1 MSEQQTFLSALVEA
15 LKQRAESYN
24 QNYQA
29 APVVLLWPDKERQF
43 APLMPLLR
51 QQLPLLTFG
60 PYNPAERTGPAYW
73 LRCVIDRT
81 LADESL
87 LPARVIPI
95 LYLPGIGQQDLKAN
109 EDTDKL
115 LAPLVELQYRGSV
128 WTQKKSLRDWTLIT
142 LLTSFDIDTG
152 TDNATRTALQ
162 RTLVKLAAEPIARLR
177 KDAPLRA
184 AYFDALLNPDEARG
198 LLLWLNEPAGYQ
210 QQSGGAEWAS
220 FCDVCANKYA
230 FHPEHDGPLAAAQH
244 LGLRQGAWEMVWR
257 RFAEAP
263 HAYPNLPDLLYRA
276 KPEQLSLFGS
286 PECWPQENRA
296 AEEALRERF
305 VQQSARVP
313 QEVRQAVLALESE
326 HGQRR
331 NWVWAQ
337 LGQSPL
343 AQALEHIVVLAQ
355 ESERSFGGTTVA
367 DIRAAYTTWGWKVDS
382 AALAALALGEQSEDS
397 AAIKAVVN
405 ALYRPWLEN
414 AATVLQKAVFAGPMA
429 QTYPVTALPQP
440 ESGTCILF
448 SDGLRYD
455 LGQRLV
461 AALQA
466 QQLAC
471 TIDSHL
477 APLPSITSTAKNA
490 ISPVAQEITGR
501 TTPGLDPLLKS
512 SGSKMASPVLRK
524 LLERAGYQVLTGD
537 DKGDTG
543 GKAWTELGAI
553 DSYGHSHEQRLP
565 RHVQQEVEELAQR
578 VKALVDW
585 GWKQVIVV
593 TDHGWLLLPGGLP
606 KAELPQHL
614 THMRKGRCAQLI
626 DGAESEYQTVPWYW
640 NSEVRIVLAP
650 SIHCFE
656 AGKEYEHGGLSPQ
669 ECIVPVITV
678 SNQDGTRTKPIT
690 ITNVTW
696 IGLRCRIQV
705 SGIVPGMKVDLRT
718 KASDASSSLLGA
730 TSTPLSDGKV
740 SLVVENEDLAGMSAL
755 IVVLKS
761 DGTVGK
767 QIATIIGE

>member
-1 MSEQQTFLSALVEA
+1 MSEQQTFLSALVEVI
-15 LKQRAESYN
+15 KQRAESYN
-24 QNYQA
+24 KNDQV

-43 APLMPLLR
+43 EPLMPLLR
-51 QQLPLLTFG
+51 QHLPLLTFG

-81 LADESL
+81 LSDESVSL
-87 LPARVIPI
+87 ANVTPI

-128 WTQKKSLRDWTLIT
+128 WTQKKSLRDWTLVT
-142 LLTSFDIDTG
+142 FLTSLGIDTG
-152 TDNATRTALQ
+152 NDNATRTALQ
-162 RTLVKLAAEPIARLR
+162 RTLVKLANEPIMRLR
-177 KDAPLRA
+177 KDSPLRA
-184 AYFDALLNPDEARG
+184 AYFDALLNPDEARS
-198 LLLWLNEPAGYQ
+198 LLLWLNEPASYRQ
-210 QQSGGAEWAS
+210 QCGAAEWAS
-220 FCDVCANKYA
+220 FCDVCVNKYT
-230 FHPEHDGPLAAAQH
+230 FHPEHDGPLAAAQC
-244 LGLRQGAWEMVWR
+244 LGLRQEPWDMVWR
-257 RFAEAP
+257 RFAEVP
-263 HAYPNLPDLLYRA
+263 HAYPNLPDLLLRA
-276 KPEQLSLFGS
+276 KPEQLSLFNPLDS
-286 PECWPQENRA
+286 WPQENKA
-296 AEEALRERF
+296 AEDALRERF
-305 VQQSARVP
+305 LQQSGQVP
-313 QEVRQAVLALESE
+313 QEVRKTVLALESE

-331 NWVWAQ
+331 SWVWTQ
-337 LGQSPL
+337 LGRSPL
-343 AQALEHIVVLAQ
+343 AQALEHIVALAQ
-355 ESERSFGGTTVA
+355 ESERPFGGTTVT
-367 DIRAAYTTWGWKVDS
+367 DIRAAYTVWGWKVDS
-382 AALAALALGEQSEDS
+382 AALAALAIGEQSEDNT
-397 AAIKAVVN
+397 AIKAVVN

-414 AATVLQKAVFAGPMA
+414 AATVLQKAVFAGPVE
-429 QTYPVTALPQP
+429 QTYPVTTLPRP
-440 ESGTCILF
+440 DSGTCILF

-461 AALQA
+461 AALQI
-466 QQLAC
+466 QQLTC

-477 APLPSITSTAKNA
+477 VPLPSITSTAKNA
-490 ISPVAQEITGR
+490 ISPVTQEITGKV
-501 TTPGLDPLLKS
+501 TPGLEPVVKS
-512 SGSKMASPVLRK
+512 SGTKMASPVLRK
-524 LLERAGYQVLTGD
+524 LLEKAGYQVLIGD

-553 DSYGHSHEQRLP
+553 DSYGHSHERKLP
-565 RHVQQEVEELAQR
+565 RHVQQEVGELAQR
-578 VKALVDW
+578 VKALLDW

-626 DGAESEYQTVPWYW
+626 EGAMSEYQTVPWYW

-656 AGKEYEHGGLSPQ
+656 ANKEYEHGGLSPQ

-678 SNQDGTRTKPIT
+678 SNQNRTKTKPIM

-705 SGIVPGMKVDLRT
+705 SGIVPGMRVDIRT
-718 KASDASSSLLGA
+718 KASDASSSLLDA
-730 TSTPLSDGKV
+730 AVTPSSDGKV
-740 SLVVENEDLAGMSAL
+740 SLLVENEDMAGMSAL

-767 QIATIIGE
+767 QMATIIGE

>member
-1 MSEQQTFLSALVEA
+1 MSEQQTFLSALVDVI
-15 LKQRAESYN
+15 KQRAESYN
-24 QNYQA
+24 KNDQV

-43 APLMPLLR
+43 APLIPLLR
-51 QQLPLLTFG
+51 QHLPLFTFG
-60 PYNPAERTGPAYW
+60 PYNPAERSGPAYW

-81 LADESL
+81 LADEK
-87 LPARVIPI
+87 LPPANVIPI

-142 LLTSFDIDTG
+142 LLTSLGIEAENT
-152 TDNATRTALQ
+152 NATRVALQ
-162 RTLVKLAAEPIARLR
+162 RALVKLAAEPIARLR
-177 KDAPLRA
+177 KDSLLRA
-184 AYFDALLNPDEARG
+184 AYFDALLNPDEARS
-198 LLLWLNEPAGYQ
+198 LLLWLNDPAGYR
-210 QQSGGAEWAS
+210 QQSGEAEWAS
-220 FCDVCANKYA
+220 FCDVCVNKYT
-230 FHPEHDGPLAAAQH
+230 FHPEHDGPLAAAQC
-244 LGLRQGAWEMVWR
+244 LGLRQGPWQVVWQ

-263 HAYPNLPDLLYRA
+263 HAYPNLPDLLFQA
-276 KPEQLSLFGS
+276 KPEQLSLFSS
-286 PECWPQENRA
+286 PESWPQDNKA
-296 AEEALRERF
+296 AENALRERF
-305 VQQSARVP
+305 LQQSEQVP
-313 QEVRQAVLALESE
+313 QEVRKAVLALESE

-331 NWVWAQ
+331 GWVWAR

-343 AQALEHIVVLAQ
+343 AQALEHIVTLAQ
-355 ESERSFGGTTVA
+355 ETERSFGGTAVA

-382 AALAALALGEQSEDS
+382 AALAALAIGEQAEDS

-405 ALYRPWLEN
+405 TLYRPWLAN
-414 AATVLQKAVFAGPMA
+414 AATALQKAVFAGPVA
-429 QTYPVTALPQP
+429 QTYPVTELPQP
-440 ESGTCILF
+440 EDGTCILF

-466 QQLAC
+466 QQLTC
-471 TIDSHL
+471 TIDSHPV
-477 APLPSITSTAKNA
+477 PLPSITSTTKNA
-490 ISPVAQEITGR
+490 ISPVAQGITGKA
-501 TTPGLDPLLKS
+501 TPGLEPVVKS
-512 SGSKMASPVLRK
+512 SGTKMASPVLRR
-524 LLERAGYQVLTGD
+524 LLEQAGYQVLIGD

-553 DSYGHSHEQRLP
+553 DSYGHSHEQKLP

-578 VKALVDW
+578 VKALLDW

-606 KAELPQHL
+606 KADLPQHL

-626 DGAESEYQTVPWYW
+626 EGAESEYQTVPWYW
-640 NSEVRIVLAP
+640 NSEVRVALAP
-650 SIHCFE
+650 GIHCFE
-656 AGKEYEHGGLSPQ
+656 ANKEYEHGGLSPQ

-678 SNQDGTRTKPIT
+678 SNQDGTKAKPIT

-705 SGIVPGMKVDLRT
+705 TGAVPGMKVDIRT
-718 KASDASSSLLGA
+718 KAGDASSSLLGA
-730 TSTPLSDGKV
+730 ATTLSPDEKA
-740 SLVVENEDLAGMSAL
+740 SLLIENEEMTGMSAL

-767 QIATIIGE
+767 QMATIIGE